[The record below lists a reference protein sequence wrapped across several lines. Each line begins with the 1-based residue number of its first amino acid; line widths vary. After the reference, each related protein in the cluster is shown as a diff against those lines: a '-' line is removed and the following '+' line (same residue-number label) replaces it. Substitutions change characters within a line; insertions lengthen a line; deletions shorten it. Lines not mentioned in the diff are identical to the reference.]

1 MRASFLIGRGTP
13 RVSRVLDPYR
23 RRHPGFRGHKG
34 HTRLEIWM
42 HHVSPHDARDDCSA
56 RIRSQLDCGSP
67 RVAIACRCEARSFQW
82 HDTLSYY
89 DTQTEASIGYTK
101 ASAYSR
107 LVRLSPRDER
117 LHKLAALPLLSA
129 EYAVLKLPNPR
140 TATYNCR
147 DATAWRWTGRVGIVS
162 GEKQYS

>member
-1 MRASFLIGRGTP
+1 MMLETIA
-13 RVSRVLDPYR
+13 
-23 RRHPGFRGHKG
+23 
-34 HTRLEIWM
+34 RLEYE
-42 HHVSPHDARDDCSA
+42 VNCTVDLREF
-56 RIRSQLDCGSP
+56 
-67 RVAIACRCEARSFQW
+67 AIACRCESRSFQW
-82 HDTLSYY
+82 HDTMSYY
-89 DTQTEASIGYTK
+89 GTLTETSIGYAK
-101 ASAYSR
+101 ASAHSR

-147 DATAWRWTGRVGIVS
+147 DGRWTGRVGIVS